1 MKKFACVALSLAA
14 ICMAACFSACKEDMS
29 KTHGGPVFVS
39 PHLSCI
45 AFDEKKFDENNAYA
59 TVYFG
64 DRGIDEK
71 YYDLADTGKFFSQ
84 AYFFDS
90 EVAGDLDV
98 KRKIS
103 DEDLFSVMSKMAS
116 TPLYTIAND
125 FYEQGRNYYIIHHGA
140 DPKIYFSGDYSI
152 ELAMNQETGRA
163 DSLHFCHSERV
174 HLPKELFNKDSGAVS
189 FAYQIALF
197 RGEEHKAEKQSG
209 NAYLKIEYTKKK
221 GKITLQKTEIHCE
234 ELANYTYFG
243 TKIDNLEK

>member
-1 MKKFACVALSLAA
+1 MKKFACAALSLAA
-14 ICMAACFSACKEDMS
+14 LCMAACFSACKEEKS
-29 KTHGGPVFVS
+29 KTHGGPVFVDS
-39 PHLSCI
+39 HLSCI
-45 AFDEKKFDENNAYA
+45 TFDEKKFDEDNAYA

-90 EVAGDLDV
+90 EFAGDLDV

-125 FYEQGRNYYIIHHGA
+125 FYEQGRSYYIIHHGT

-152 ELAMNQETGRA
+152 ELTMNQETYYA

-189 FAYQIALF
+189 FAYHVALF

-209 NAYLKIEYTKKK
+209 YAYLKIEYTKKK

-234 ELANYTYFG
+234 ELSTYTYFG
-243 TKIDNLEK
+243 ATIDNLEK